1 MKNILLGTFDEELS
15 EIIYKSLKKD
25 FTITT
30 FGLPGSKKISNHHLE
45 NDINHDKSIN
55 NLFDNKIDAIVITSY
70 KTKKYEE
77 NFNLDFHTRRM
88 YNLFIAANS
97 NGVDRVINLSTLKFY
112 KDFEENLTV
121 TENWNTVPDVSDN
134 NLFCA
139 HMTEYVLKEFARD
152 NMFKAINLRLGW
164 PIIPK
169 KKNDYSSVLYIED
182 LVRILSS
189 SLNLHV
195 SEYWNNL
202 HVQSDCDNQR
212 FITNNLKTFLEK
224 KD

>member
-1 MKNILLGTFDEELS
+1 M
-15 EIIYKSLKKD
+15 
-25 FTITT
+25 
-30 FGLPGSKKISNHHLE
+30 
-45 NDINHDKSIN
+45 NHDKSIN

-70 KTKKYEE
+70 KTKKHEE

-97 NGVDRVINLSTLKFY
+97 HGVDRVINLSTLKFY
-112 KDFEENLTV
+112 KDFEENLTI
-121 TENWNTVPDVSDN
+121 TENWNTAPDVTNN

-164 PIIPK
+164 PIMPK
-169 KKNDYSSVLYIED
+169 KKNDYSSVLYVED
-182 LVRILSS
+182 LSRILSS
-189 SLNLHV
+189 TLNLEI

-212 FITNNLKTFLEK
+212 FITNKLKTFLEK
-224 KD
+224 ED